1 MHIFVIKFQSKKPLS
16 SVYNQSATTIT
27 FLKSL
32 KVSSW
37 QGWVGKAKKSTY
49 TRSNTRGPP
58 SPNTYFQ
65 QNHDFFFRTSRI
77 DTSLFIFINY
87 IYIFAY
93 IHFFIGESLFNL
105 HLLLRN

>member
-37 QGWVGKAKKSTY
+37 QGWVGKAKIHVY
-49 TRSNTRGPP
+49 AVQHPGP
-58 SPNTYFQ
+58 
-65 QNHDFFFRTSRI
+65 
-77 DTSLFIFINY
+77 SL
-87 IYIFAY
+87 AQ
-93 IHFFIGESLFNL
+93 
-105 HLLLRN
+105 HLLPTES

>member
-65 QNHDFFFRTSRI
+65 QNHDFFFVLAELTQVYLY
-77 DTSLFIFINY
+77 SLI
-87 IYIFAY
+87 IYIFLP
-93 IHFFIGESLFNL
+93 IFIF
-105 HLLLRN
+105 LLVKVCLIFTCC